1 MFSPISRNRIPI
13 FGVWRRRQRPVTTTP
28 VRHFHEFSVFFW
40 FSWISIGYGIKIPK
54 WKIWIIS
61 LKLVTFTIFFCFTV
75 CSVSPWVLPLFGVS
89 GWLLGV
95 SVKGRRKLEK
105 SRVIYD
111 KTEHKSKKKVKYT
124 ITEILK
130 RHLNNSDDCDSFIND
145 VLKKYNLQTFG
156 ENFSLF
162 DYFQIRNDFQKLF
175 SQNSIF

>member
-61 LKLVTFTIFFCFTV
+61 LKLVTFTIFFV
-75 CSVSPWVLPLFGVS
+75 SLSVSPWVLPLFGVS

-105 SRVIYD
+105 SRVIYV
-111 KTEHKSKKKVKYT
+111 KTDHKSNKKVKYT
-124 ITEILK
+124 TIEILK